1 MELINNFSEIF
12 LSVWNKGI
20 LGVDIFQIL
29 IGIGIFLLFLVFRGL
44 ISKLVIKKLEIISKR
59 TTNKLDDTF
68 VQSLVG
74 PARFLP
80 IVLGFFIASYYMTF
94 SMEGR
99 EVVDTINR
107 TLITILI
114 FWVIHQIIE
123 PVSYILSGLDKL
135 LTRELIGWIIKSL
148 KILIFILGLAAVLE
162 LWGIK
167 IGPIIAGLGLFGVAV
182 ALGAQ
187 DLFKNLISGILVLV
201 EKRFK
206 IGDWIAVEGIIEGV
220 VEKIGFRSTTIR
232 KFDKS
237 LAIIPNFQFAENAVV
252 NVSETS
258 NWLISWII
266 TLQYDTTVDQ
276 LKKIRDEIE
285 NHINLSEDYNTS
297 IGVAV
302 RVDKFSDSSIDMY
315 VRCFTK
321 TGSWNNWLDVKE
333 RLAIAI
339 KEISQEYYYN
349 VFGITLTFCI
359 INVLILKIISL
370 IGLLKINFNIIFSL
384 TNPFYFLKIYSPLN
398 NEFSFELIYEM
409 IFLFFNQFNFNIIYS
424 FLLLTTFLLALK
436 NIFFKSQNEN
446 YKNYLYIVLFSLIVF
461 FLISMNNFRYNVS
474 YNIYILPFLFL
485 SIGILLNTFKK
496 KFYSIMLISL
506 LIINFTLN
514 IENYKKYIYKPSN
527 LDFVCTNKST
537 RDFYYHWAR
546 NFDEDF
552 FKKICLNSNLL
563 FK

>member
-1 MELINNFSEIF
+1 MEIINNFSDIF

-29 IGIGIFLLFLVFRGL
+29 IGVGIFLLFLIFRGI
-44 ISKLVIKKLEIISKR
+44 ISKLIIRKLELISKR

-68 VQSLVG
+68 VKSMVG

-94 SMEGR
+94 SAEGR

-123 PVSYILSGLDKL
+123 PISYILSGLDQI

-206 IGDWIAVEGIIEGV
+206 IGDWISVDGVIEGI

-258 NWLISWII
+258 NWLISWNI

-276 LKKIRDEIE
+276 LKAVRNEIE
-285 NHINLSEDYNTS
+285 KYILESEDFDVKV
-297 IGVAV
+297 GVAV

-315 VRCFTK
+315 VRCFTNSR
-321 TGSWNNWLDVKE
+321 SWNDWLSVKE
-333 RLAIAI
+333 RLAIKI
-339 KEISQEYYYN
+339 KEIVEGNKASFAFPSQ
-349 VFGITLTFCI
+349 
-359 INVLILKIISL
+359 S
-370 IGLLKINFNIIFSL
+370 
-384 TNPFYFLKIYSPLN
+384 IYV
-398 NEFSFELIYEM
+398 E
-409 IFLFFNQFNFNIIYS
+409 
-424 FLLLTTFLLALK
+424 
-436 NIFFKSQNEN
+436 
-446 YKNYLYIVLFSLIVF
+446 
-461 FLISMNNFRYNVS
+461 
-474 YNIYILPFLFL
+474 
-485 SIGILLNTFKK
+485 KK
-496 KFYSIMLISL
+496 
-506 LIINFTLN
+506 
-514 IENYKKYIYKPSN
+514 
-527 LDFVCTNKST
+527 
-537 RDFYYHWAR
+537 
-546 NFDEDF
+546 
-552 FKKICLNSNLL
+552 
-563 FK
+563 